1 MRFVSFA
8 DPLPTD
14 PDALRAL
21 LLAEQ
26 EKHAEE
32 IAAADQNIARLTAII
47 KELQRHRFGARSEK
61 IDADQ
66 LGSMLEHAGARDPL
80 CLPCPTVSSRSRR
93 PYLAHVSRVLRTR
106 GRGALPL
113 RDGDAGTK

>member
-21 LLAEQ
+21 LLAER

-66 LGSMLEHAGARDPL
+66 LALMHRGCRAGAGCGD
-80 CLPCPTVSSRSRR
+80 
-93 PYLAHVSRVLRTR
+93 R
-106 GRGALPL
+106 GIREEAEQ
-113 RDGDAGTK
+113 RAE